1 MLVYVNADKR
11 GTIRKLIEVKFL
23 SETETT
29 IRVRTEDGRT
39 IVRKKNRDLEGCEK
53 ENSST

>member
-53 ENSST
+53 EKSST